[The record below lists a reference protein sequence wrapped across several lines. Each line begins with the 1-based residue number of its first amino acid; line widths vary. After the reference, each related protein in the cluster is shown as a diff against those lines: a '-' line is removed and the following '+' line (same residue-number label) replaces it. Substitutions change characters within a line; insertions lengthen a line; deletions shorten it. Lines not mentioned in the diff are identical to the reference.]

1 MVTSRLR
8 GAWAEARRIL
18 VVRLDAMGDVLMT
31 TPAFRALAQSA
42 PDVHLTLL
50 TSPAGAAIASL
61 LPEID
66 AVEVHE
72 VPWMKQPPAAG
83 RSTDAAGAARRLID
97 RLRAGRYDA
106 AVIFT
111 VHSQS
116 ALPAALV
123 CLLAEIPLRLAHSRE
138 NPYALLTDWVP
149 DPETDAPIRH
159 ETRRQ
164 LDLVA
169 TIGATVEDEHLS
181 VRVPPAA
188 ARWIRALLWT
198 VGIEPAT
205 RWALIAPGASAPSRR
220 YPADGF
226 ATIARA
232 LVADHGW
239 RIVVTGTAEERPLAE
254 AVAADLAPSAVVLA
268 GSLTPGE
275 LAALVAVAP
284 VVVANNSGTAHL
296 AAAVGTPVVEA
307 YALTNLQH
315 APWGVASRV
324 LAHDVPCKGCR
335 KSVCPLGHD
344 ACLTRL
350 DPADLVAAA
359 LDITGEGTAETIS
372 ADAPAMPPGVLTPDV
387 PAMPPGVLTPDV
399 LPARVGSQGPGR

>member
-1 MVTSRLR
+1 MVASRLT
-8 GAWAEARRIL
+8 GGWADARRIL
-18 VVRLDAMGDVLMT
+18 VVRLDALGDVLMT
-31 TPAFRALAQSA
+31 TPAFRALAQSG

-50 TSPAGAAIASL
+50 TSPAGAAVAGL
-61 LPEID
+61 LPEIER
-66 AVEVHE
+66 VEIHE
-72 VPWMKQPPAAG
+72 VPWMKQPTTMARTTADAG
-83 RSTDAAGAARRLID
+83 ATARTTADAAAARRLVE

-116 ALPAALV
+116 ALPVALA

-149 DPETDAPIRH
+149 DPETEAPIRH

-169 TIGATVEDEHLS
+169 TIGATVEDQHLS
-181 VRVPPAA
+181 VRVPPDA

-198 VGIEPAT
+198 VGIEPGT
-205 RWALIAPGASAPSRR
+205 RWAVIAPGASAPSRR

-239 RIVVTGTAEERPLAE
+239 RILITGTAEERPLAH
-254 AVAADLAPSAVVLA
+254 AVAGDLGPSAVVLA
-268 GSLTPGE
+268 GSLSVAE

-284 VVVANNSGTAHL
+284 VVIANNSGTTHL

-315 APWGVASRV
+315 APWGVPSRV

-335 KSVCPLGHD
+335 KSVCPLGHH

-359 LDITGEGTAETIS
+359 LDVMGEGEGAPETTA
-372 ADAPAMPPGVLTPDV
+372 ADAVLVPPGVLVPDV
-387 PAMPPGVLTPDV
+387 HA
-399 LPARVGSQGPGR
+399 ARVVSGAPGR